1 MAARLVVGP
10 HVSDEAISLSR
21 VIVQASGFVEDE
33 QQKRLRVEGYQR
45 RMPDSAANMELQVQ
59 QIRDS
64 GFWNDRHGR
73 ETENSQE
80 LWSARLK
87 LCQSMQR
94 HSTRLARNMK
104 LNLIRLQILFK
115 DGWRIVVVVVIVI
128 VRWVYGIS
136 GSGIQTA
143 TLDP

>member
-80 LWSARLK
+80 L
-87 LCQSMQR
+87 
-94 HSTRLARNMK
+94 
-104 LNLIRLQILFK
+104 
-115 DGWRIVVVVVIVI
+115 
-128 VRWVYGIS
+128 
-136 GSGIQTA
+136 
-143 TLDP
+143 